1 MVVGKEESFGHG
13 FWTMDHRPNE
23 RRDDRGA
30 REGGKGG
37 NGEDGA
43 GAREGKQPR
52 RNGILFVWGGV
63 WLGVGDEV
71 RSCSC
76 HLLPGKKE

>member
-1 MVVGKEESFGHG
+1 MVSGRWIIGRTNEGTIAAHG
-13 FWTMDHRPNE
+13 
-23 RRDDRGA
+23 
-30 REGGKGG
+30 REGRGGTGKTGPERG
-37 NGEDGA
+37 K
-43 GAREGKQPR
+43 GKQPR

-76 HLLPGKKE
+76 HLLPGKKEE